1 MAKKN
6 ENYFYRLGHVDYYNF
21 IDVTMNYLGGKWKA
35 VVLWTLKDGTLRF
48 SELKD
53 HLPQIT
59 EKMLSIQLKNLE
71 DDNLIKRKV
80 VSATPPLRVD
90 YSLTPLGQSMV
101 PVLNE
106 MLKWGKGH
114 AEKKARKIKIK

>member
-1 MAKKN
+1 
-6 ENYFYRLGHVDYYNF
+6 
-21 IDVTMNYLGGKWKA
+21 MNYLGGKWKA
-35 VVLWTLKDGTLRF
+35 VVLWILKDGTLRF